1 MNPLGVQPRALSDSV
16 RDTATSMIELHPD
29 GYEVHWLNRVD
40 HLIEAGM
47 VHGAVAASTGN
58 PGTR

>member
-1 MNPLGVQPRALSDSV
+1 N
-16 RDTATSMIELHPD
+16 TATSMIELHPD
-29 GYEVHWLNRVD
+29 GYEVHWINRVD